1 MKIYA
6 IRDLNVGFNSPFVES
21 GDAVAIRGF
30 SYAMNNNDM
39 MGFAPKDF
47 DLYYLGEYDTEKGQI
62 DAVDLPVLVIHGTE
76 VFANDRT

>member
-39 MGFAPKDF
+39 MG
-47 DLYYLGEYDTEKGQI
+47 
-62 DAVDLPVLVIHGTE
+62 LPLRILIFIILVNMILRK
-76 VFANDRT
+76 V